1 MTILKKG
8 STGKEVVALQELL
21 ARRGFPPGLPD
32 GKFGPGTDAAVRAF
46 QRSEGLVADGEVGSV
61 TLAALRGLPPPPR
74 DDTAMFTVE
83 VVRAMFPK
91 TLVRNIKANLPGVLD
106 AMRAAGI
113 GDRVSLLMA
122 LATIRAETEQF
133 LPVTEAVS
141 KYNTSPGGKPFDL
154 YDNRRD
160 LGNKGVPDGSR
171 YPGRGYV
178 QLTGASNYARIGKA
192 IGFDLAGKP
201 ELANDPVVAGKVL
214 AEFLRARIV
223 EIKNALVAG
232 DLRSARRIVN
242 GGSHGLDRF
251 EEAYRA
257 GDAATGGGK

>member
-61 TLAALRGLPPPPR
+61 TLAAVRGLPPPPR

-83 VVRAMFPK
+83 VVRAMFPR

-154 YDNRRD
+154 TQQWYLD
-160 LGNKGVPDGSR
+160 L
-171 YPGRGYV
+171 
-178 QLTGASNYARIGKA
+178 
-192 IGFDLAGKP
+192 
-201 ELANDPVVAGKVL
+201 L
-214 AEFLRARIV
+214 AEIGQPAP
-223 EIKNALVAG
+223 VA
-232 DLRSARRIVN
+232 APPAE
-242 GGSHGLDRF
+242 H
-251 EEAYRA
+251 
-257 GDAATGGGK
+257 